1 MKKKKILNSQE
12 MNKIFGGKII
22 STLSKYKTADGCTV
36 THNDSFDDTDG
47 NGVYN
52 QGEKFTSTMTIE

>member
-1 MKKKKILNSQE
+1 MK
-12 MNKIFGGKII
+12 KIFGGKII
-22 STLSKYKTADGCTV
+22 STLSKYKTADGRTV

-52 QGEKFTSTMTIE
+52 QGEKYTSTMTIE